1 MQTKNRIVSAMV
13 ALSLGVAGCESSQES
28 EATEEPFALGGKADA
43 ACPASSTLC
52 WSGDDIEVAKAMLD
66 LEDEVRFGYEPKKAL
81 TLLIEHA
88 NYLEHKLTDEQLEAL
103 DEVEAMASQ
112 LPEGDFELP
121 PVEVD
126 ENGEMVL
133 DLPAGH
139 YRDGVDVLAKLHTD
153 VVGDMLAAYV
163 AANVVSLGQFSE
175 TEINGKTDDANVG
188 EEQEFSDVEGLTPDM
203 QRSLQL
209 MYDSGVIGA
218 AMVTMY
224 RATNVLD
231 HDYEVINAEN
241 FGEVIDEDGR
251 IRPSGLTREA
261 KTRHIIRKY
270 TAAAAAVGAGAG
282 VVSLVPIAGT
292 ALSITAETF
301 LLLKLHAQMAF
312 EIGAVYGWDIR
323 EGDNLYLLSMLLMGE
338 GLATEAA
345 DIVISNMLVPM
356 VSKRIARRFGVT
368 LGAEI
373 AENLANRS
381 IALLVSFFS
390 RKAQEEIAEA
400 ALEGTARSI
409 GRTILGWATL
419 GAAVLVSAG
428 LDAAATWH
436 LGQSVQ
442 TMSKQWLTDV
452 MLEAGTYMADPPH
465 RDCVFRG
472 MAAMAWR
479 DGEVSEEEKNLFV
492 AFLAK
497 PYALDE
503 QTWFVLQ
510 EDEVVRQGAMVA
522 AWTEADSLANTQ
534 QCMEDEFQGS
544 TSADRVSLL
553 GHFYSMMLIDG
564 LSDSREQETYNAY
577 RAGLDGDGWFD
588 GDEID
593 YQQLEYVE
601 RALFLTANP
610 GIVVEESAPEHAEL
624 AEQLLTPDVFE
635 FLASPNPTIRGQFD
649 CGFDGGC

>member
-1 MQTKNRIVSAMV
+1 
-13 ALSLGVAGCESSQES
+13 
-28 EATEEPFALGGKADA
+28 
-43 ACPASSTLC
+43 
-52 WSGDDIEVAKAMLD
+52 
-66 LEDEVRFGYEPKKAL
+66 
-81 TLLIEHA
+81 
-88 NYLEHKLTDEQLEAL
+88 
-103 DEVEAMASQ
+103 
-112 LPEGDFELP
+112 
-121 PVEVD
+121 
-126 ENGEMVL
+126 
-133 DLPAGH
+133 
-139 YRDGVDVLAKLHTD
+139 
-153 VVGDMLAAYV
+153 
-163 AANVVSLGQFSE
+163 
-175 TEINGKTDDANVG
+175 
-188 EEQEFSDVEGLTPDM
+188 
-203 QRSLQL
+203 
-209 MYDSGVIGA
+209 
-218 AMVTMY
+218 
-224 RATNVLD
+224 
-231 HDYEVINAEN
+231 
-241 FGEVIDEDGR
+241 
-251 IRPSGLTREA
+251 
-261 KTRHIIRKY
+261 
-270 TAAAAAVGAGAG
+270 
-282 VVSLVPIAGT
+282 
-292 ALSITAETF
+292 
-301 LLLKLHAQMAF
+301 MAF

-522 AWTEADSLANTQ
+522 SWTEADSLADTQ
-534 QCMEDEFQGS
+534 ACMEDEFQGS

-564 LSDSREQETYNAY
+564 VSDSREQETYEAY

-635 FLASPNPTIRGQFD
+635 FLASPNQTIRAQFD